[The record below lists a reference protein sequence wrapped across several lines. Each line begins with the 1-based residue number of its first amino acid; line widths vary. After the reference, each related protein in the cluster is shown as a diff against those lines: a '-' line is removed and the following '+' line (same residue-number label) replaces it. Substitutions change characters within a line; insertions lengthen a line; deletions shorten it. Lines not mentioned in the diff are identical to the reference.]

1 MSVNDLA
8 NFLAYKLF
16 VQKGAIF
23 MSENLDLK
31 IRAEMRKRRMT
42 FKELASLIGI
52 SGAYLSDILNG
63 NRDGKKAQQHIETV
77 KKILDIR

>member
-1 MSVNDLA
+1 
-8 NFLAYKLF
+8 
-16 VQKGAIF
+16 

-42 FKELASLIGI
+42 FKELAALVGI

-63 NRDGKKAQQHIETV
+63 NRDGKKAQQHI
-77 KKILDIR
+77 